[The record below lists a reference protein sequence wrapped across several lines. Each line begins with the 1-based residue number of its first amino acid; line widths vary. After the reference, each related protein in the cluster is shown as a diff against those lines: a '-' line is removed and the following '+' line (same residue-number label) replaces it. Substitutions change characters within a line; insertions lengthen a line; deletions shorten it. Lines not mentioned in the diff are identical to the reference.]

1 MVFRYFF
8 QLTGVLCLLVAC
20 AATVVQ
26 NPDQQRIL
34 AIGDSMM
41 AWNAASDEAISDQ
54 IARQLGHN
62 VVDRSVV
69 GAHVIYQLPITG
81 ALGFRIASQYRPENW
96 DWVIM
101 NGGGNDLW
109 LGCGCGACEARMNKM
124 LSADGSAG
132 AVADLVARARA
143 DGAKVIYLGYLR
155 SPGRSSPIEGCR
167 TVGNA
172 FDKRLAKMAMR
183 DRGVFFMSNANLVPE
198 GDLSFHSF
206 DRIHPSIKGSRAI
219 GARVAALIEAEG

>member
-1 MVFRYFF
+1 MIYRHVL
-8 QLTGVLCLLVAC
+8 QLLITLLLVAAC
-20 AATVVQ
+20 TETSVQ
-26 NPDQQRIL
+26 DPDRRRIL

-41 AWNAASDEAISDQ
+41 AWNAASDDAISDEV
-54 IARQLGHN
+54 ARRLGHS
-62 VVDRSVV
+62 VEDRSVV

-81 ALGFRIASQYRPENW
+81 ALGLRIASQYRPGSW

-109 LGCGCGACEARMNKM
+109 LGCGCRACDARMNKM
-124 LSADGSAG
+124 LSADGSNG
-132 AVADLVARARA
+132 AVADLVTQART

-155 SPGRSSPIEGCR
+155 SPGRDSPIERCR
-167 TVGNA
+167 AVGDA
-172 FDKRLAKMAMR
+172 FDTRLAKMAAR
-183 DRGVFFMSNANLVPE
+183 HAGVFFISNADLVPQ

-219 GARVAALIEAEG
+219 GVRVATLIENQS